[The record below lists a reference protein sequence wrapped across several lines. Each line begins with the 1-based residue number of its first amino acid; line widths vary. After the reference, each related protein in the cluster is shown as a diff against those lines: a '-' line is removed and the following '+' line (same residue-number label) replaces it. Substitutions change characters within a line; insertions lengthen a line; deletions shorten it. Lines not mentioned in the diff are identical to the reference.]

1 MIALWKAHL
10 LSFLTWYEDAQRA
23 SPWFVTKL
31 FLLFFLLN
39 FACFWLALSTAYPQY
54 LSGDKAVEYQLMSIP
69 VGMMGA
75 LFDTL
80 SLFITIWMIRR
91 AIKTK
96 HLTVYLG
103 YLSIDFVI
111 AIIATFW
118 VLFAFIASGWV
129 VNLVLENPE
138 TFNQRTALYESR
150 VDQMFADPFSAGN
163 LKNMYFG
170 FLMGASAFIPTLVH
184 IGMALLSL
192 GQWLVGIV
200 IGSSE
205 ESKKADAQRIN

>member
-1 MIALWKAHL
+1 MITLWKAHL
-10 LSFLTWYEDAQRA
+10 LHFLTWYENAR
-23 SPWFVTKL
+23 SSSSWFIPKCFL
-31 FLLFFLLN
+31 FFFLLN
-39 FACFWLALSTAYPQY
+39 FACFWIALATAYPQY
-54 LSGDKAVEYQLMSIP
+54 LTGSKAMEYRLMSIP
-69 VGMMGA
+69 VGLMGA
-75 LFDTL
+75 IFDTL
-80 SLFITIWMIRR
+80 SLFITVWMIRR

-96 HLTVYLG
+96 HLTIYFT

-138 TFNQRTALYESR
+138 TFNQRTDLYQGR
-150 VDQMFADPFSAGN
+150 VDQMLANPFNENN

-184 IGMALLSL
+184 IGMAILSL
-192 GQWLVGIV
+192 LQWMKLFLFP
-200 IGSSE
+200 
-205 ESKKADAQRIN
+205 SKTETNTSL